1 MRGFPRK
8 AKTALFHR
16 DRSSERPSRR
26 SLSFTQNNRPTRL
39 FRLHPLF
46 LLVGVWYAFSGELFL
61 FFVST
66 IVAVQH
72 EYAHAL
78 ASRRLGYTLNSI
90 VLMPFG
96 AVIDGDVKGISF
108 KDEIF
113 VALAGPLCN
122 LLTAVLFVA
131 LWWFAPTMY
140 AFTDVAYYSS
150 LSVAFVNLLPAYP
163 LDGGRV
169 LHCALARAFSKRTAE
184 EAKAE
189 KRARQICLAV
199 TLAFAV
205 LFLTAFLVLCFE
217 GEYNLSLFVFSLFL
231 LFGGLGN
238 RDKTATYDK
247 IDFTFRAPL
256 SKGVEI
262 RRVAVSK
269 SCAVKDVFRFLA
281 RGSYLVL
288 EVYDEGEN
296 HLFDL
301 TQNELSYLFSCAK
314 TPYDSLGAL
323 REKNLF

>member
-1 MRGFPRK
+1 M
-8 AKTALFHR
+8 FHR
-16 DRSSERPSRR
+16 NPFGERRESRSP
-26 SLSFTQNNRPTRL
+26 SLSPKRSKQRL

-96 AVIDGDVKGISF
+96 AIIDGDVKGISF

-122 LLTAVLFVA
+122 LLTAMLFVA
-131 LWWFAPTMY
+131 FWWFQPTMY
-140 AFTDVAYYSS
+140 AFTDVAYYAS

-169 LHCALARAFSKRTAE
+169 LHCALARAFSKTTAE
-184 EAKAE
+184 ESKAE
-189 KRARQICLAV
+189 GKARRICLAV
-199 TLAFAV
+199 TFTLAV
-205 LFLTAFLVLCFE
+205 LLFTAFTVLCFQ
-217 GEYNLSLFVFSLFL
+217 GTYNLSLFAFSLFL
-231 LFGGLGN
+231 FFGGLGSK
-238 RDKTATYDK
+238 DKTAVYDK
-247 IDFTFRAPL
+247 MDFTFRAPL

-262 RRVAVSK
+262 RRVAVEET
-269 SCAVKDVFRFLA
+269 CAVKDVFRFLA

-288 EVYDEGEN
+288 EVYDENEH

-301 TQNELSYLFSCAK
+301 TQNELSFLFSRAE
-314 TPYDSLGAL
+314 TPYESLRAL
-323 REKNLF
+323 REKNPL